1 LLNSITELADSTDGA
16 VLEFLPPNLVNDI
29 NKALSAVGQYEAAM
43 KASTQTTKE
52 MAQAEKDLI
61 KTEE

>member
-43 KASTQTTKE
+43 KAST
-52 MAQAEKDLI
+52 
-61 KTEE
+61 